1 MGLVCTHWLS
11 VSSESSEGAG
21 DDMSPLIHKQ
31 RLLRIKLWG
40 WDDSPLRHYV
50 WGALIVA
57 FGVFTVFGM
66 WFLLGG

>member
-1 MGLVCTHWLS
+1 
-11 VSSESSEGAG
+11 
-21 DDMSPLIHKQ
+21 MSPFIHKQ
-31 RLLRIKLWG
+31 SLLRLKLWG

-57 FGVFTVFGM
+57 VGVFTVFGM